1 MFSANVENSDRPA
14 IKVQRFR
21 LTYGRSGESS
31 PGAHASSQIFH
42 PQRKTF
48 LRRVCVCVRAD
59 VCFSSLGYI
68 CEVKLSSWQLQAA
81 DQRTPSCL
89 SSRLL
94 LEEAA
99 EDGKKDEPE
108 PGDIRTFFFFTLVG
122 GRWGDR
128 QLSGRADSHQ
138 LSAPATAERA
148 LRLLSET
155 WSKALKHVNNTY
167 TNTTGELFFLIIQF
181 YHYLSKARD

>member
-48 LRRVCVCVRAD
+48 LRRVCVCVRAG

-108 PGDIRTFFFFTLVG
+108 PGDIRTFFFFYISG
-122 GRWGDR
+122 GAMGG
-128 QLSGRADSHQ
+128 S
-138 LSAPATAERA
+138 TAEWACRPPPA
-148 LRLLSET
+148 LSSSNSRKSLEAVIRNM
-155 WSKALKHVNNTY
+155 KQ
-167 TNTTGELFFLIIQF
+167 GP
-181 YHYLSKARD
+181 